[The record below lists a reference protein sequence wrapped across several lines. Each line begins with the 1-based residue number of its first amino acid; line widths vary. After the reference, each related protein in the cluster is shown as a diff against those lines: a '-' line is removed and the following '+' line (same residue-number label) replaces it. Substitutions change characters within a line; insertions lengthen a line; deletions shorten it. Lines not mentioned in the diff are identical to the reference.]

1 MVYELEGTLST
12 ASVTHVANHS
22 MEGDKQGL
30 GQGSPGVTI
39 FQAEG
44 LPHVPPPGHT
54 GPALR
59 ATPTHSENSPQIQ
72 AAA

>member
-1 MVYELEGTLST
+1 MAYELEGTLST

-22 MEGDKQGL
+22 MKGDKQGL

-54 GPALR
+54 GP
-59 ATPTHSENSPQIQ
+59 P
-72 AAA
+72 